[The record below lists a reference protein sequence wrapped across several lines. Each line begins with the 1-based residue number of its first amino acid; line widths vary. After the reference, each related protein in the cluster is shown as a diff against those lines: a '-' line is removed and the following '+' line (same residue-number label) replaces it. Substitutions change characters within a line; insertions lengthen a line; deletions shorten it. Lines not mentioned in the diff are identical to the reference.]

1 MSQTK
6 IKDFKTPQELQ
17 TALLKTVAKVSS
29 DLNKLK
35 FNTAVA
41 AMMEFINLW
50 AKPGNFLHKKDA
62 RIFLQILAPFA
73 PHLTEELWSRL
84 GGKFSI
90 HDSAWPKYDAELIK
104 DNIVSVVIEVNGKV
118 RDKLILPAPS
128 SKLQKEVEKLARESG
143 KIKKYLAGKKVKQVI
158 FVPGRLINF
167 VV

>member
-17 TALLKTVAKVSS
+17 TSLLKTVAKVSS
-29 DLNKLK
+29 DLEKLK

-50 AKPGNFLHKKDA
+50 AKPGNFLNKKEA
-62 RIFLQILAPFA
+62 RVFLQILAPFA
-73 PHLTEELWSRL
+73 PHMTEELWSRL

-90 HDSAWPKYDAELIK
+90 HASAWPKYDTELIK
-104 DNIVSVVIEVNGKV
+104 DNIVSIIVEVNGKV
-118 RDKLILPAPS
+118 RDKFTLKAS
-128 SKLQKEVEKLARESG
+128 NSQLQDEVEKLARESA
-143 KIKKYLAGKKVKQVI
+143 KIKKYLAGKKISQVI